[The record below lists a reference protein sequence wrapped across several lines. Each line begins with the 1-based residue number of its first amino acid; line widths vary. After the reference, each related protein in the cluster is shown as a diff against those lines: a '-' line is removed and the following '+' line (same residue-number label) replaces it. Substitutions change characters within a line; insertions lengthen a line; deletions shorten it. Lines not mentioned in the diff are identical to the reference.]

1 MPYAADSYSK
11 SQAFGK
17 NSNVVMKNREM
28 FFCGIWDYWAANH
41 DMAVILQILGLWP
54 LKKIQN
60 FFFHFYEFFLKIW
73 YKKGQK
79 SCIFNEK
86 LKNVFFFLR
95 SIPFWGFFL
104 RWCTLER
111 SKMVQNSWKL
121 IFPDFSDNSREKQIF
136 VNFLSFLAIL
146 RCITFMVDSN
156 LGQNEG
162 ILKAF

>member
-1 MPYAADSYSK
+1 MSK
-11 SQAFGK
+11 TSKKLQTTRILTWLWKTEKRFFFAVFDIIERLIMIWLWFYRFLAF
-17 NSNVVMKNREM
+17 
-28 FFCGIWDYWAANH
+28 D
-41 DMAVILQILGLWP
+41 LW
-54 LKKIQN
+54 KKFRKI
-60 FFFHFYEFFLKIW
+60 FFHFYEFFLKIW

-86 LKNVFFFLR
+86 LKNVFFSEVHPIF
-95 SIPFWGFFL
+95 GVFF

-111 SKMVQNSWKL
+111 PKMVQNSWKF

-136 VNFLSFLAIL
+136 VNFWSFLAIL